1 MYLGPDGRL
10 LPWPAI
16 VTTDLNVKHSKMA
29 MKQMAFFM
37 SKPPCSFTAT
47 SVIAMKTTSVSVSEP
62 KIQPRLPLFS
72 GLCSGG
78 RNVNAS

>member
-47 SVIAMKTTSVSVSEP
+47 LGYRNENNERF
-62 KIQPRLPLFS
+62 RL
-72 GLCSGG
+72 
-78 RNVNAS
+78 